1 MAYKLGLDAKIYYGS
16 AGASA
21 STVMSNVTNL
31 TLNLTKGEADVT
43 TRAASG
49 WKLTVG
55 TLNDASVEW
64 EMVWDTADAGFTAMK
79 NAFFN
84 NTLTALKIM
93 DSAGSG
99 SQGLDADFA
108 ITAFTR
114 DEQLTEAL
122 KVKVTAK
129 PALSS
134 RAPAWVTTA

>member
-1 MAYKLGLDAKIYYGS
+1 MAYKLGLDAKIYYGTS
-16 AGASA
+16 GASA
-21 STVMSNVTNL
+21 STVMSNVTNV

-64 EMVWDTADAGFTAMK
+64 EMIWDTSDAGFTAMK

-84 NTLTALKIM
+84 NTLAALKIM
-93 DSAGSG
+93 DGAATG

-108 ITAFTR
+108 IVAFTR

>member
-1 MAYKLGLDAKIYYGS
+1 MAYKLGLDAKIYYGTAGSS
-16 AGASA
+16 AA
-21 STVMSNVTNL
+21 TVMSNVTNL

-64 EMVWDTADAGFTAMK
+64 EMIWDTADAGFTAMK

-108 ITAFTR
+108 IVAFTR

>member
-1 MAYKLGLDAKIYYGS
+1 MAYKLGLDAKMYYGT

-21 STVMSNVTNL
+21 SSVMANVTNV

-64 EMVWDTADAGFTAMK
+64 EMVWDTSDAGFTAMK

-93 DSAGSG
+93 DGSASG

-108 ITAFTR
+108 ITGFTR

-134 RAPAWVTTA
+134 RSPAWVTTS

>member
-1 MAYKLGLDAKIYYGS
+1 MGYKLGLDAKLYYGNSGSS
-16 AGASA
+16 AA
-21 STVMSNVTNL
+21 TLMTNVTNV

-43 TRAASG
+43 TRAAGG

-64 EMVWDTADAGFTAMK
+64 EMIWDTADAGFTAMK

-84 NTLTALKIM
+84 NTLTALKVM
-93 DSAGSG
+93 DGTGTG

-108 ITAFTR
+108 IVGFTR

-122 KVKVTAK
+122 KVKITAK
-129 PALSS
+129 PALST
-134 RAPAWVTTA
+134 RAPAWSITT

>member
-1 MAYKLGLDAKIYYGS
+1 MAYKLGLDAKMYYGNSGSS
-16 AGASA
+16 AAS
-21 STVMSNVTNL
+21 VMSNVTNV

-64 EMVWDTADAGFTAMK
+64 EMVWDTSDAGFTAMK

-93 DSAGSG
+93 DGTGTG

-108 ITAFTR
+108 IVAFTR

-134 RAPAWVTTA
+134 RAPAWVTT

>member
-1 MAYKLGLDAKIYYGS
+1 MAYKLGLDAKMYYGT

-21 STVMSNVTNL
+21 ATVMSNVTNV

-64 EMVWDTADAGFTAMK
+64 EMIWDTSDAGFTAMK

-93 DSAGSG
+93 DGSAAG